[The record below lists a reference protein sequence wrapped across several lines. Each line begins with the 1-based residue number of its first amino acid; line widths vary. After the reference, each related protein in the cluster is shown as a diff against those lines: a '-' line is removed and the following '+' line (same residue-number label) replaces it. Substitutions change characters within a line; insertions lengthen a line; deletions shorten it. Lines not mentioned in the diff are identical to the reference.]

1 MTSGTSCRRPADVF
15 ATTPLRVAGSP
26 GANALR
32 VGKSAG
38 CNGDGSRCAQWR
50 SRLDARG
57 LTTRTRPLG
66 SLSVMNDI
74 ARPLLLP
81 TSATAA
87 PTPAALPVQSP
98 PRRVA
103 DLPGA
108 EREPDIGLTWRRLDR
123 LSAAARLGVILA
135 SPR

>member
-1 MTSGTSCRRPADVF
+1 
-15 ATTPLRVAGSP
+15 
-26 GANALR
+26 
-32 VGKSAG
+32 
-38 CNGDGSRCAQWR
+38 
-50 SRLDARG
+50 
-57 LTTRTRPLG
+57 
-66 SLSVMNDI
+66 MNDI

-135 SPR
+135 SPRTALLIDQTLGSRIPATAPGRSRLNTARQRPGAVR